1 MPGILQTMKNI
12 AVTILCLC
20 AACAV
25 AFSAWAATDAGRRPA
40 LQLIDRQPLTLKGSR
55 FRARERVRVT
65 VTLNDHAYVRW
76 TRASRPGTF
85 AVRFG
90 DVHVDR
96 CSGFIARAI
105 GNGGS
110 RASYKLPQP
119 LCPPPL

>member
-1 MPGILQTMKNI
+1 MNK
-12 AVTILCLC
+12 VTATIFSLC

-25 AFSAWAATDAGRRPA
+25 SLPAPAATDATRRA
-40 LQLIDRQPLTLKGSR
+40 KLQLTDRGPLTLKGSR
-55 FRARERVRVT
+55 FLSRERVRVT
-65 VTLNDHAYVRW
+65 VTLDGHPYVRW
-76 TRASRPGTF
+76 VRARRPGTF

-96 CSGFIARAI
+96 CSGFIARAV

-110 RASYKLPQP
+110 RASFKLPQP

>member
-1 MPGILQTMKNI
+1 MPGILRTMKNV

-20 AACAV
+20 AVGTVSLTAP
-25 AFSAWAATDAGRRPA
+25 AATDATRRA
-40 LQLIDRQPLTLKGSR
+40 TLQLIDRDPLTLKGSR

-65 VTLNDHAYVRW
+65 VTLNGHAYVRW

-96 CSGFIARAI
+96 CSGFIARAN

-119 LCPPPL
+119 QCPPPL